1 MPTPAVGGKRPNL
14 SLTPLQAALHDLAAV
29 IAAVQAL
36 NARER
41 SVFASIA
48 ELMLVR
54 SFAGEL
60 AVLEAE
66 HWLEQAAAA

>member
-14 SLTPLQAALHDLAAV
+14 GLTPLQAALHDLAAV
-29 IAAVQAL
+29 IEAVKSL

-41 SVFASIA
+41 SAFASIG
-48 ELMLVR
+48 EQMLVR

-66 HWLEQAAAA
+66 RWVEEAAA